1 MKKLLSLIFV
11 LFFIF
16 YFTGCSKVSEVAIYQ
31 LTNQSYSQMMSYII
45 ECDGTTIVIDG
56 GTSDDEEH
64 LIEKIK
70 SISKDNK
77 VEAWFLTHYHKDH
90 TGALAKYLQSGDQSL
105 GIDNIYYNFPKKS
118 WVKNYEENRYQ
129 DLVDIDSGLKKYD
142 NKNIVYLNEKIK
154 VDDVSIKVLRTYN
167 ENITEN
173 AGNNSSSV
181 YKFNV
186 LGTKILFLGDLGV
199 EGGEELLVL
208 NKDAIEN
215 MDYVQMAHHGQQAV
229 NEDVYDV
236 INPKY
241 CLWPTT
247 DWLWSNTD
255 GTYKTAETKAWM
267 KKLNVKKNYV
277 ANKEDIRIV
286 LKKE

>member
-1 MKKLLSLIFV
+1 MKKILSITLVMFLV
-11 LFFIF
+11 CFS
-16 YFTGCSKVSEVAIYQ
+16 TGCSKVDEVAIYQ

-45 ECDGTTIVIDG
+45 ECDGTTIVVDG
-56 GTSDDEEH
+56 GTADDEEH

-70 SISKDNK
+70 SVSKDNK

-90 TGALAKYLQSGDQSL
+90 TGALAKYLQNGDQSL
-105 GIDNIYYNFPKKS
+105 KIDNIYYNFPKES
-118 WVKNYEENRYQ
+118 WVKKYEVNRYQ
-129 DLVDIDSGLKKYD
+129 DIVDIDNGLKEYD
-142 NKNIVYLNEKIK
+142 NKSIVCLNEKIK

-167 ENITEN
+167 ETITNN

-199 EGGEELLVL
+199 EGGEELLTL

-215 MDYVQMAHHGQQAV
+215 MDYVQMAHHGQQGV

-247 DWLWSNTD
+247 DWLWTNTD
-255 GTYKTAETKAWM
+255 GTYKTAETRSWIKNL
-267 KKLNVKKNYV
+267 KVKKNYV